1 VGASILHVHDPHG
14 ALRVPPKVVA
24 TNQLGE
30 VFRLRPLDNGQAPD
44 VTAGDRVYCAA
55 VPARAGWFK
64 EIELRSGE
72 EQWQGLSRDEFK
84 GSSPSLFFRVQPDGR
99 LIHSLPSP
107 FGDPPY
113 MAITQ
118 QPDLSSLPAG
128 APAGDGGTDQRA
140 PGPSGTAWT
149 AASGVWLLGIL
160 VAALIARRGARK
172 LALGVAT
179 AGLLAG
185 GAVALLDP
193 MQDHRQRQDPTR
205 DITSKKIR
213 ALPYLAGYKKPP
225 ARVGVVRHL
234 KEEASQ
240 GYNLVLS
247 AHGVT
252 ASLMDMDGRTMHH
265 WILHLDR
272 ICEGILE
279 GFGGRKWT
287 TPPPHFCKLWREG
300 NEAQCR
306 YNCLHNF
313 ISAHLFKNGD
323 LLALV
328 HGFGLLRIDRDSRLI
343 WAYGGESH
351 HEFHL
356 DPRSGAIHVLTQ
368 TRREASQYIEQF
380 VATLDARGRELS
392 RVSLRLAL
400 QRSDHAGLLRS
411 VPNVGDF
418 LHANHVEVLD
428 RRLEKGAPLF
438 KEGRVLVSL
447 LGLDAVGLVDMDA
460 RRFVWAA
467 KGVWN
472 NQHQPTAL
480 NSGRLMIFDNGG
492 LMDGSRVLELD
503 LPSMKAAWSYGG
515 VDGEPLHSERRG
527 FAQRLPNGSTL
538 ITESVKGRALE
549 VTPQKA
555 VVWEFYNPHR
565 AGEKSDKIATLHKVL
580 RYPKTLPLSWARVK
594 Q

>member
-1 VGASILHVHDPHG
+1 MH
-14 ALRVPPKVVA
+14 
-24 TNQLGE
+24 
-30 VFRLRPLDNGQAPD
+30 RLRPQDDGQAPD

-55 VPARAGWFK
+55 VPAKVAWPK
-64 EIELRSGE
+64 EIVLRCKGNT
-72 EQWQGLSRDEFK
+72 WRGLSRNELQDTR
-84 GSSPSLFFRVQPDGR
+84 PNLFFQVRRDSR
-99 LIHSLPSP
+99 LLHMRPTP
-107 FGDPPY
+107 FGDPPF
-113 MAITQ
+113 MEEPGRGAAVT
-118 QPDLSSLPAG
+118 PKDPPEDPRAGRGSLAR
-128 APAGDGGTDQRA
+128 GT
-140 PGPSGTAWT
+140 PGERPQSRETAWIVGG
-149 AASGVWLLGIL
+149 SVLLAGILLAIL
-160 VAALIARRGARK
+160 VAARGSRRPA
-172 LALGVAT
+172 LALGVGA
-179 AGLLAG
+179 LLVAG
-185 GAVALLDP
+185 GVMFMLLP
-193 MQDHRQRQDPTR
+193 REAHRQGERQPEAAPQAIVDR
-205 DITSKKIR
+205 KIR
-213 ALPYLAGYKKPP
+213 ALPYLAGYEKPP
-225 ARVGVVRHL
+225 ARKGVVRHL

-252 ASLMDMDGRTMHH
+252 ASLMDMDGQTLHH

-279 GFGGRKWT
+279 GSGGRKWT
-287 TPPPHFCKLWREG
+287 TPPPYFCKLWREG

-306 YNCLHNF
+306 YNCLHNI

-351 HEFHL
+351 HEFHV
-356 DPRSGAIHVLTQ
+356 DPRSGAIHVLAQ
-368 TRREASQYIEQF
+368 TRNETSQYIEQF
-380 VATLDARGRELS
+380 VAALDARGRELS

-400 QRSDHAGLLRS
+400 ERSDHAGLLRS

-418 LHANHVEVLD
+418 LHPNHVEVLD
-428 RRLEKGAPLF
+428 RRLEKAAPLF

-447 LGLDAVGLVDMDA
+447 LGLDAVGLVDMEA

-467 KGVWN
+467 RGVWN

-503 LPSMKAAWSYGG
+503 LPSMEAAWSYGG
-515 VDGEPLHSERRG
+515 VDKEPLRSERRG
-527 FAQRLPNGSTL
+527 FAQRLPNSNTL